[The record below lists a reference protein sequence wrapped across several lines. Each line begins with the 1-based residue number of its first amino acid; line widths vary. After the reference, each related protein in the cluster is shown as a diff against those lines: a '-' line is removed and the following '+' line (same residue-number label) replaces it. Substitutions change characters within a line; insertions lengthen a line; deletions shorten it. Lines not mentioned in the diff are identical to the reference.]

1 MVRNIRKRGENFRKG
16 GEVVCHTVWPVVK
29 AFFLYRFTLCQPG
42 KNPTHKGNGG
52 SSFPFRPSFAF
63 GISLMSLI
71 RCCCHLNVPD
81 HHHDHS
87 RCHTR
92 TGGRNTATHTEK
104 VLQLPLAKY

>member
-1 MVRNIRKRGENFRKG
+1 M
-16 GEVVCHTVWPVVK
+16 CHTVWPVVK

-63 GISLMSLI
+63 GISLIRSLE
-71 RCCCHLNVPD
+71 RAD